1 MKPYKD
7 SVEVQHGTQKEY
19 IIREFSDNTNED
31 ELGWHRDKTSRR
43 VHVLR
48 GKGWKLQMDDSLP
61 EEMMVG
67 HDYWIP
73 EMVYHRVIKG
83 ENALVLRIEN
93 I

>member
-31 ELGWHRDKTSRR
+31 ELVWHRDKTSRR

-48 GKGWKLQMDDSLP
+48 GNDG
-61 EEMMVG
+61 G
-67 HDYWIP
+67 T
-73 EMVYHRVIKG
+73 
-83 ENALVLRIEN
+83 
-93 I
+93 

>member
-1 MKPYKD
+1 MLK
-7 SVEVQHGTQKEY
+7 
-19 IIREFSDNTNED
+19 FNTVRKKNTLSENF
-31 ELGWHRDKTSRR
+31 HRDKTNRR

-61 EEMMVG
+61 EEMKVG

-83 ENALVLRIEN
+83 ENELVLRIEN